1 MSLISVED
9 ALSRVLANV
18 EKPVG
23 IERIPLAACAGRTL
37 AEDVSALRDQP
48 PFPASA
54 MDGYAVR
61 SADCSVT
68 PTVLR
73 VIGESAAGNRFT
85 GTVGAMEAVRIFTGA
100 PVPEGADA
108 VVLQED
114 TERSGD
120 RVTVKEA
127 TRSNRHIRAAGLDF
141 RSGDVLL
148 QAGLRLDSR
157 HIALAAAMG
166 HGVLSV
172 HRKPRVAILATGDEL
187 VRAGEPVGPD
197 QITASSLPATIL
209 MVEKAGA
216 EAIDLG
222 IARDTLES
230 LDERIRVAKD
240 AQADILVTLGGASVG
255 EHDLVQ
261 KALSRH
267 GMDLGFWRVALRPGK
282 PLMHGRLGS
291 TLLLGLPGNPVSS
304 LVCAVLFLIP
314 AIRALLGD
322 QKAADDPTEDA
333 ILGADLPANRERQD
347 YMRAG
352 LTLQDVP
359 LSLARGTERVMLP
372 VAMPHL
378 LQDSSMLSILERSDA
393 LLVRQPHAPAAM
405 AGEPCRIIR
414 LDRFC

>member
-9 ALSRVLANV
+9 ALSRVLASID
-18 EKPVG
+18 KPVG
-23 IERIPLAACAGRTL
+23 VEHVPLAACAGRTL

-48 PFPASA
+48 PFSASA

-61 SADCSVT
+61 SADCT
-68 PTVLR
+68 TVPATLR
-73 VIGESAAGNRFT
+73 VIGTSAAGNRFP

-114 TERSGD
+114 TERSGEF
-120 RVTVKEA
+120 VKVKEA
-127 TRSNRHIRAAGLDF
+127 TRPTRHIRAAGLDF

-148 QAGLRLDSR
+148 EAGLRLDSR

-166 HGVLSV
+166 HGVLPV
-172 HRKPRVAILATGDEL
+172 HRKPKVAILATGDEL

-197 QITASSLPATIL
+197 QITASSLPATML

-230 LDERIRVAKD
+230 LDERIQAAKD
-240 AQADILVTLGGASVG
+240 AGAHILVTLGGASVG

-261 KALSRH
+261 KALNRQ

-322 QKAADDPTEDA
+322 QRAAEDPTEDA
-333 ILGADLPANRERQD
+333 ILGADLPPNKERQD
-347 YMRAG
+347 YMRAS
-352 LTLQDVP
+352 LAFQDV
-359 LSLARGTERVMLP
+359 LVNLKHGSERLMLP
-372 VAMPHL
+372 VAVPHL

-393 LLVRQPHAPAAM
+393 LLVRPPHAPAAT

>member
-9 ALSRVLANV
+9 ALSRILAGV
-18 EKPVG
+18 ERPVG
-23 IERIPLAACAGRTL
+23 SEHVPLAACAGRTL

-61 SADCSVT
+61 SADCA
-68 PTVLR
+68 TVPATLR
-73 VIGESAAGNRFT
+73 VVGASAAGNRFS
-85 GTVGAMEAVRIFTGA
+85 GAVGSGDAVRIFTGA
-100 PVPEGADA
+100 PVPDGTDA

-114 TERSGD
+114 TEGSGD
-120 RVTVKEA
+120 QVIVKEA
-127 TRSNRHIRAAGLDF
+127 GRPGRHIRAAGLDF
-141 RSGDVLL
+141 RAGDVLL

-157 HIALAAAMG
+157 HVALAAAMG
-166 HGVLSV
+166 HGGLSV

-187 VRAGEPVGPD
+187 VRAGAPVGPD

-209 MVEKAGA
+209 MVERAGA

-230 LDERIRVAKD
+230 LHERIQA
-240 AQADILVTLGGASVG
+240 ATSAGADILVTLGGASVG

-261 KALSRH
+261 EALSRH

-282 PLMHGRLGS
+282 PLMHGHLGS
-291 TLLLGLPGNPVSS
+291 TLFLGLPGNPVSS

-322 QKAADDPTEDA
+322 QRAADDPTEDA
-333 ILGADLPANRERQD
+333 ILGADLPPNRERQD
-347 YMRAG
+347 YMRAS
-352 LTLQDVP
+352 LSLQDVP
-359 LSLARGTERVMLP
+359 VGLTRGPERLMLP
-372 VAMPHL
+372 VATPHL

-393 LLVRQPHAPAAM
+393 LLVRPPHAPAAT
-405 AGEPCRIIR
+405 AGEACRIIR

>member
-9 ALSRVLANV
+9 ALSRVLASV
-18 EKPVG
+18 ERPV
-23 IERIPLAACAGRTL
+23 ETEHVPLAACAGRTL
-37 AEDVSALRDQP
+37 AQDVSALRDQP

-61 SADCSVT
+61 SADCA
-68 PTVLR
+68 TVPKTLR
-73 VIGESAAGNRFT
+73 VIGASAAGNRFS
-85 GTVGAMEAVRIFTGA
+85 GAVGAGDAVRIFTGA
-100 PVPEGADA
+100 PVPAGADA

-114 TERSGD
+114 AERSGD
-120 RVTVKEA
+120 QVTVKEA
-127 TRSNRHIRAAGLDF
+127 TRPGRHIRAAGLDF
-141 RSGDVLL
+141 RAGDVLL

-157 HIALAAAMG
+157 HVALAAAMG
-166 HGVLSV
+166 HGELGV
-172 HRKPRVAILATGDEL
+172 HRRPRVAILATGDEL

-209 MVEKAGA
+209 MAERAGA

-230 LDERIRVAKD
+230 LDERIRTARD
-240 AQADILVTLGGASVG
+240 AGADILVTLGGASVG

-261 KALSRH
+261 EALSRH

-282 PLMHGRLGS
+282 PLMHGRLGR

-333 ILGADLPANRERQD
+333 VLGADLPANRERQD
-347 YMRAG
+347 YMRAS
-352 LTLQDVP
+352 LSFQDVP
-359 LSLARGTERVMLP
+359 VSLTKGPERLMLP
-372 VAMPHL
+372 VATPHL

-393 LLVRQPHAPAAM
+393 LLVRPPHAPAAA
-405 AGEPCRIIR
+405 AGEACRIIR
-414 LDRFC
+414 LERFC